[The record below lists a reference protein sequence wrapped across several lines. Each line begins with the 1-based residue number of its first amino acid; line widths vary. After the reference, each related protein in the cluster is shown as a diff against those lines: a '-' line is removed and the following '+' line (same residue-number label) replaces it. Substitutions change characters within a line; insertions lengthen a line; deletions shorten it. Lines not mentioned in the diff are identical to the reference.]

1 MISDLVITLM
11 QLGEQMEIL
20 MNRSDLDFLL
30 KHFDSKLFSVKFQE
44 SIKKGEFLA
53 KGKYPTGK
61 YSLELQKTEIEE
73 ILDSLSSLLMEI
85 GLNQSSEP
93 NAVGQRIERLID
105 IINVD
110 H

>member
-1 MISDLVITLM
+1 
-11 QLGEQMEIL
+11 

-30 KHFDSKLFSVKFQE
+30 KYLDSKLFSVKFQE

-61 YSLELQKTEIEE
+61 YSLGLQKTEIEE
-73 ILDSLSSLLMEI
+73 ILDALSNSLMEI

-93 NAVGQRIERLID
+93 SALEQPIERLID
-105 IINVD
+105 IINVE